1 MRMEVEEKLQEMV
14 KVKENFQGTYKKLKF
29 LNKFDLYSS
38 LSKHAEQV
46 SNFKNKE
53 VFTKSL

>member
-14 KVKENFQGTYKKLKF
+14 KVKENFQGSYQKLKF
-29 LNKFDLYSS
+29 LNKFYLYSS

-46 SNFKNKE
+46 
-53 VFTKSL
+53 